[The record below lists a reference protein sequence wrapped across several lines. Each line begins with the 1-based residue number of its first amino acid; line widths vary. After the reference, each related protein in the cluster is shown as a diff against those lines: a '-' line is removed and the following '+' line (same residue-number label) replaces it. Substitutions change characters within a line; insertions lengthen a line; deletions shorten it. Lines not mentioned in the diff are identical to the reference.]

1 MTKLMIIALTIFGEA
16 AGEPHAGKMAVASV
30 IWNRANGNPE
40 RLTQVCKAP
49 RQFSCWNAGAPRVP
63 RDQPSQNAWAECAD
77 IASTMLDGSFEPTTE
92 ANHYFA
98 TWLKQ
103 RPSWAADMTELETIG
118 RHVFFTNRKGTTK

>member
-1 MTKLMIIALTIFGEA
+1 MTKLIIIALTLFGEA
-16 AGEPHAGKMAVASV
+16 AGESYAGKLAVASV

-49 RQFSCWNAGAPRVP
+49 KQFSCWNSGAPKVP
-63 RDQPSQNAWAECAD
+63 QDVPSQNAWAECAE

-98 TWLKQ
+98 LWMQK
-103 RPSWAADMTELETIG
+103 RPSWAASMTELETIG
-118 RHVFFTNRKGTTK
+118 RHVFFTDGKGATK